1 MTELR
6 AFVEDSR
13 SHVNTSG
20 LRRDARSGVRTS
32 VAILIEL
39 VGWVDGGDAVCG
51 GVSVG
56 WGGEAEEGGGGVEQD
71 WGD

>member
-1 MTELR
+1 M
-6 AFVEDSR
+6 
-13 SHVNTSG
+13 NTSG

-32 VAILIEL
+32 VAILVGL
-39 VGWVDGGDAVCG
+39 FGWVGGGDAVC

-56 WGGEAEEGGGGVEQD
+56 WGGEAEEVGRGVEQD

>member
-1 MTELR
+1 MTELS

-13 SHVNTSG
+13 SHVHTSG

-32 VAILIEL
+32 VAILVEL
-39 VGWVDGGDAVCG
+39 SGWVDGGDAVCG
-51 GVSVG
+51 VSVG
-56 WGGEAEEGGGGVEQD
+56 WGGKAEEVGRGVEQD